1 MLRTRRAITVVN
13 VAAACIVLIAPAA
26 SAQTPNVVIQWN
38 QILQTLF
45 GSGPSSS
52 QRSFSMMHIAMFDAI
67 NSIEEVYTPYR
78 VRVRASHG
86 ASPDVAAAQA
96 ARDVLAA
103 LFPAQQAV
111 FDNAVGLAAR
121 WRAARIGRSG
131 SAGWACRGTGGAE
144 MAAER
149 RVASGDRTRPHLRAA
164 AHCRVMATDAACE
177 QFCDLQVLRQ
187 RGAVCHADQHA
198 VPARAAADADEC
210 AIHAGFQRDQAARIG
225 DERRADG

>member
-1 MLRTRRAITVVN
+1 MVRARRAITVVN

-103 LFPAQQAV
+103 LYPAQQAI
-111 FDNAVGLAAR
+111 FDNALASQLAGVPPGLA
-121 WRAARIGRSG
+121 RSG
-131 SAGWACRGTGGAE
+131 SADRACGRAGGAG

-149 RVASGDRTRPHLRAA
+149 RVASGDLARPHLRPAA
-164 AHCRVMATDAACE
+164 VPGSMATDAACE
-177 QFCDLQVLRQ
+177 
-187 RGAVCHADQHA
+187 
-198 VPARAAADADEC
+198 
-210 AIHAGFQRDQAARIG
+210 
-225 DERRADG
+225 